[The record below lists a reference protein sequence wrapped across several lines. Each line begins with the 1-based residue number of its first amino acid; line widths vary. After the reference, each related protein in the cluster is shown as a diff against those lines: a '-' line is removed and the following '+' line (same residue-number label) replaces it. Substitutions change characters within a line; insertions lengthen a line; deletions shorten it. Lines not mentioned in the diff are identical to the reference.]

1 MHKCGVD
8 GHIDNLLMILS
19 YLRLNELTT
28 NQVNALLNTIDKS
41 GDTPLMLAA
50 KNSRKELV
58 QFLCECS
65 EVELNEGDSFG
76 MTALQHAINSGDKS
90 MITSLSSAGASLKPI
105 NRHDDENESNCFI
118 DACKS
123 MTTMLTFILAFIS
136 VIWIVSKAAPLLPP
150 LR

>member
-41 GDTPLMLAA
+41 GYTPLM
-50 KNSRKELV
+50 LV

-76 MTALQHAINSGDKS
+76 MTALQHTINSGDKS

-105 NRHDDENESNCFI
+105 NRHDDENESNCFWLFDVPHCLFPLSGT
-118 DACKS
+118 DAGLS
-123 MTTMLTFILAFIS
+123 EIAFF
-136 VIWIVSKAAPLLPP
+136 VTKTGVPNFCTRLCCL
-150 LR
+150 